1 MRPLRALQLSL
12 AGLFLANTAM
22 SADDCQPESW
32 KAAALHAG
40 RINCRDGV
48 TTESKVDSN
57 TCALLAS
64 KNRLSMKAF
73 FDLNPRLGGD
83 CQSILPD
90 TMYCVNGCEFH
101 YYWYGDAQRTSTK
114 NSLKFRSQFAHTT
127 VCVALIMETRRA

>member
-1 MRPLRALQLSL
+1 MRPLRALRLSL

-90 TMYCVNGCEFH
+90 TMYCVNGFPEPVRAYNGLC
-101 YYWYGDAQRTSTK
+101 GPDNGNATDDC
-114 NSLKFRSQFAHTT
+114 T
-127 VCVALIMETRRA
+127 VNCYEGNCY